1 MTAVAPSGLLAYL
14 RRAHRATAFL
24 SASAVVVTPAVWLA
38 EVQRR
43 WPVSRTARVAAILAD
58 LADQRSSLAVTLD
71 PSTVHRVLLQAH
83 LLAPGLRRILH
94 RLITCGLLTHTP
106 TPAVD
111 LGSYTLTMPAGLGTA
126 PGKAT
131 GNGEQP

>member
-1 MTAVAPSGLLAYL
+1 MTAIAPSGLLAYL
-14 RRAHRATAFL
+14 RRAHRGTAFL
-24 SASAVVVTPAVWLA
+24 SASAVVVTPAGWLA

-58 LADQRSSLAVTLD
+58 LADQRSSLTVTLD

-94 RLITCGLLTHTP
+94 RLITGRLSATNASTCFG
-106 TPAVD
+106 V
-111 LGSYTLTMPAGLGTA
+111 G
-126 PGKAT
+126 GK
-131 GNGEQP
+131 PIRSR